1 MKKRDEVISTDDALS
16 RIDSYNLK
24 QAQSMQCK
32 DILEPEETPSD
43 ITAENTFVDVLD
55 EVLGVNWEQPVPSYH
70 TDEELNED
78 DEELDKLRQEK
89 GQNC

>member
-1 MKKRDEVISTDDALS
+1 MKKRDEVS

-43 ITAENTFVDVLD
+43 TPAENTFLDVLD

-70 TDEELNED
+70 P
-78 DEELDKLRQEK
+78 DEELDKLFEDDERQEK

>member
-24 QAQSMQCK
+24 QGQSMKCR

-55 EVLGVNWEQPVPSYH
+55 EVLGVNWEQSMPEWLTLVNTKP
-70 TDEELNED
+70 
-78 DEELDKLRQEK
+78 KLVYPCVVYTWEWE
-89 GQNC
+89 

>member
-1 MKKRDEVISTDDALS
+1 MKKRDEVS

-32 DILEPEETPSD
+32 DILEPEESPSD

-70 TDEELNED
+70 PDA
-78 DEELDKLRQEK
+78 DEELDKLFEDDERQEK

>member
-24 QAQSMQCK
+24 QGQSMKCR

-55 EVLGVNWEQPVPSYH
+55 EVLGVNWEQPVPGYH

-78 DEELDKLRQEK
+78 DEELDKLFVR
-89 GQNC
+89 GR